1 MKITLTKILIGA
13 AIIGVAYLIYRKYIE
28 KKQLSGGQQKQPT
41 ATGQST
47 GATGLSTG
55 QISNPIPAPAPN
67 IDYNLL
73 LKYGSTGE
81 EVKTLQRYLNKTLQ
95 VTPGSGLFGNL
106 QQTPLIVDG
115 NFGDLTLTALQNKA
129 GKTQT
134 TLKELNI
141 IDYLGN
147 VSNNVQNASNSN
159 VVYSESGTAYPLV
172 NVNNPINNPDPFG
185 IIGLFGN

>member
-1 MKITLTKILIGA
+1 MKLTATNIIIGA
-13 AIIGVAYLIYRKYIE
+13 AIIGVAYLIYRKYTE
-28 KKQLSGGQQKQPT
+28 KKQLSGGQQQQPGA
-41 ATGQST
+41 ATGGST
-47 GATGLSTG
+47 AGTTVSTAG
-55 QISNPIPAPAPN
+55 PTPTPPPN

-73 LKYGSTGE
+73 LKYGSSGE

-95 VTPGSGLFGNL
+95 VTEGSGLFGNL
-106 QQTPLIVDG
+106 QQTALEVDG

-147 VSNNVQNASNSN
+147 VNRNSQTASNSN
-159 VVYSESGTAYPLV
+159 ITNTAPQDKNWYETGAFQYAFW
-172 NVNNPINNPDPFG
+172 NWF
-185 IIGLFGN
+185 